1 MKKTICFVAALGVM
15 MLPCAA
21 FAQAPA
27 AQPSTAPAA
36 VMAEPSGLPADQ
48 QPTKEQLIKLFELM
62 RVRDQLA
69 TVTKMMPALVQQQ
82 MKAHMQQMRKDHPE
96 MALMSE
102 EKQQAAGMVMDKF
115 MARVFDIYTPDEMIS
130 DMAGIYQKH
139 LSRSDVDG
147 MIAFYSTPAGQHMV
161 AMTPVIMQEY
171 MPLVMQRM
179 QERMKPL
186 TDEMSKEMEQIAKP
200 AAPSA
205 DKPATK

>member
-1 MKKTICFVAALGVM
+1 MKKAICFAAALGMM

-21 FAQAPA
+21 FAQTPA

-36 VMAEPSGLPADQ
+36 AMTEPSVIPADQ

-147 MIAFYSTPAGQHMV
+147 MIAFYSSPAGQHMV

-200 AAPSA
+200 AAPAS
-205 DKPATK
+205 DKPAAK

>member
-62 RVRDQLA
+62 HVRDQLA
-69 TVTKMMPALVQQQ
+69 SVTKMIPALVQQQ
-82 MKAHMQQMRKDHPE
+82 MKTQMQQMQKDHPE
-96 MALMSE
+96 MAMMSE

-147 MIAFYSTPAGQHMV
+147 MIAFYSSPAGQHMV

-200 AAPSA
+200 AAPAA

>member
-1 MKKTICFVAALGVM
+1 
-15 MLPCAA
+15 
-21 FAQAPA
+21 
-27 AQPSTAPAA
+27 
-36 VMAEPSGLPADQ
+36 
-48 QPTKEQLIKLFELM
+48 
-62 RVRDQLA
+62 
-69 TVTKMMPALVQQQ
+69 
-82 MKAHMQQMRKDHPE
+82 
-96 MALMSE
+96 MSE

-186 TDEMSKEMEQIAKP
+186 TDEMSKEMVQIAKP
-200 AAPSA
+200 AAPAS
-205 DKPATK
+205 DKPAAK

>member
-1 MKKTICFVAALGVM
+1 MKKAICFAAALGMM

-21 FAQAPA
+21 FAQTPA

-36 VMAEPSGLPADQ
+36 AMTEPSGLPADQ

-200 AAPSA
+200 AAPAS
-205 DKPATK
+205 DKPAAK

>member
-1 MKKTICFVAALGVM
+1 
-15 MLPCAA
+15 
-21 FAQAPA
+21 
-27 AQPSTAPAA
+27 
-36 VMAEPSGLPADQ
+36 
-48 QPTKEQLIKLFELM
+48 
-62 RVRDQLA
+62 
-69 TVTKMMPALVQQQ
+69 MMPALVQQQ

-200 AAPSA
+200 AAPAA

>member
-1 MKKTICFVAALGVM
+1 M

-62 RVRDQLA
+62 HVRDQLA
-69 TVTKMMPALVQQQ
+69 SVTKMIPALVQQQ
-82 MKAHMQQMRKDHPE
+82 MKTQMQQMQKDHPE
-96 MALMSE
+96 MAMMSE

-147 MIAFYSTPAGQHMV
+147 MIAFYSSPAGQHMV

>member
-1 MKKTICFVAALGVM
+1 MKKAICFAAALGMM

-21 FAQAPA
+21 FAQTPA

-62 RVRDQLA
+62 HVRDQLA
-69 TVTKMMPALVQQQ
+69 SVTKMVPALVQQQ

-200 AAPSA
+200 AAPAS
-205 DKPATK
+205 DKPAAK

>member
-1 MKKTICFVAALGVM
+1 MKKAICFAAALGMM

-21 FAQAPA
+21 FAQTPA

-36 VMAEPSGLPADQ
+36 AMTEPSGLPADQ

-62 RVRDQLA
+62 HVRDQLA
-69 TVTKMMPALVQQQ
+69 SVTKMVPALVQQQ
-82 MKAHMQQMRKDHPE
+82 MKTQMQQMQNNNPE
-96 MALMSE
+96 MAAMSE
-102 EKQQAAGMVMDKF
+102 EKQQAAGIVMDKF

-147 MIAFYSTPAGQHMV
+147 MIAFFSTPAGQHMV

-171 MPLVMQRM
+171 MPMVMQRM

-200 AAPSA
+200 AAPAA

>member
-1 MKKTICFVAALGVM
+1 MKKAICIVVALGVM
-15 MLPCAA
+15 MLPCAV
-21 FAQAPA
+21 FAQTPA

-36 VMAEPSGLPADQ
+36 FLPEPSVIPADQ

-69 TVTKMMPALVQQQ
+69 TVTKMIPALVQQQ
-82 MKAHMQQMRKDHPE
+82 MKAQMQQMRKDHPE

-130 DMAGIYQKH
+130 DMAAIYQKH

-147 MIAFYSTPAGQHMV
+147 MIAFFSTPAGQRMV

-171 MPLVMQRM
+171 MPMVMQRM

-205 DKPATK
+205 DKPAEK